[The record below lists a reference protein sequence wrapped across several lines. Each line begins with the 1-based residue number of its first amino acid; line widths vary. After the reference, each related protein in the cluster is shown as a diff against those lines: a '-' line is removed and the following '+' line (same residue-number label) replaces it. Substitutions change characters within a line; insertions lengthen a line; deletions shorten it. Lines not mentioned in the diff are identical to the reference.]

1 VRKNL
6 VFIYK
11 QMGKTTKSSTAT
23 HAAAARAAAVTGV
36 ASSSGN
42 VVKKRSHSSYA
53 GIKTPVNIVHRIIK
67 KHTPQSSSRFGTK
80 DRIYAAAVLEGFMRD
95 AISVCALLAGRTAQ
109 DKPRIIMGPHV
120 QAALN
125 DSTKAYYR
133 LFPLRVGGVHTVGA
147 AAAANDSDQE
157 QEQEEEEGE
166 VASDASGAESE

>member
-147 AAAANDSDQE
+147 AAAAEANDSSQE
-157 QEQEEEEGE
+157 QEQEEGE